1 MPVISAK
8 KTTVNKGLSIV
19 ILKTGMHVYF
29 MLPLV
34 PSSSFQWLPFIAT
47 HLQLLPRYWLA
58 N

>member
-1 MPVISAK
+1 MPVITAK
-8 KTTVNKGLSIV
+8 KTTVKGLSIV
-19 ILKTGMHVYF
+19 IFKTGMHVYF

-34 PSSSFQWLPFIAT
+34 LSSSFQWLPFIAT